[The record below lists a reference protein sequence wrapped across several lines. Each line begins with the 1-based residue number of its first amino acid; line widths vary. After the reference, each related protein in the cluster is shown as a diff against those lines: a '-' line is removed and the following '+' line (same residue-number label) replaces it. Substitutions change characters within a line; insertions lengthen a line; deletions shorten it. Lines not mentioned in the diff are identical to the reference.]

1 MPCRPWVFKEM
12 PCHPWGAK
20 KRLQQKPG
28 VQRSSC
34 SRNLG
39 IPGPEAGDTHQGAT
53 LTAQRE
59 QRQAAQTPEFF
70 LQPSS
75 FWLNAGSKLNCM
87 VWHVICYVK
96 LIVKIAP
103 HMLHITHIS
112 LCLCSN
118 VLITQPCV
126 DHTLPSSMP
135 PFAPAKHSHSP
146 LLCRWHVRAPR
157 RRCSQTSWICARP

>member
-1 MPCRPWVFKEM
+1 MPSLGFQGNAMPSLGCKEEVAAET
-12 PCHPWGAK
+12 WGAK
-20 KRLQQKPG
+20 KQLQQKPG
-28 VQRSSC
+28 NTRT
-34 SRNLG
+34 RG
-39 IPGPEAGDTHQGAT
+39 WGYIPRGHPHSVK
-53 LTAQRE
+53 R